1 MSLYF
6 RLAWRNLWRHRR
18 RTLIVVL
25 SIGMTMAMMMMYDG
39 LIAGFND
46 AIYGNAI
53 KVLGGNIQVHAVGY
67 KDKIDQMPLLP
78 LQNAQAVIDEAMK
91 QPQVVAATQRINT
104 GGLATNREGAF
115 GLTITGIDADKEQQ
129 LSLIARHVTSGKY
142 LASSDQDVA
151 LIGKGLAEAMDIK
164 AGDSFTLTGRAT
176 HQQMRSRTMKVGGIY
191 DLGMADLEK
200 QTIYISLGEAQ
211 TLYGLEGQSTEVSIT
226 LKSLGQEP
234 QVINAVNPALSG
246 YEIDTWQSNFPDLNQ
261 SIETKSAV
269 MNIFGV
275 VILLIAGIGILNLLL
290 MAVFERTREIGVLA
304 AMGMKPGQ
312 ISWLFVLEGA
322 MMGMLG
328 VVMGIVLGVAFNGLL
343 AMVGLDFSYMS
354 GASQFMA
361 LISGKIYPTLGLEN
375 VVQRSL
381 TSIIIAVLAALYPA
395 REASLSE
402 PAQALHYV

>member
-1 MSLYF
+1 MRLYL

-25 SIGMTMAMMMMYDG
+25 SIGLTMAMMMMYDG

-67 KDKIDQMPLLP
+67 DEKIDQMPLLP
-78 LQNAQAVIDEAMK
+78 LQSDQAVIDAALK
-91 QPQVVAATQRINT
+91 QPQVVAATRRINT

-115 GLTITGIDADKEQQ
+115 GLTITGVEPEKESQ
-129 LSLIARHVTSGKY
+129 LSLIAQHVSSGKY
-142 LASSDQDVA
+142 LTSSDQDVA
-151 LIGKGLAEAMDIK
+151 LIGKGLADAMEIK
-164 AGDSFTLTGRAT
+164 VGDSFTLTGRAT

-200 QTIYISLGEAQ
+200 QTLYISLGEAQ
-211 TLYGLEGQSTEVSIT
+211 TLYGMEGQSTEVSIT
-226 LKSLGQEP
+226 LKTLGDESK
-234 QVINAVNPALSG
+234 VIDALKPSLSG
-246 YEIDTWQSNFPDLNQ
+246 YELDTWQNNFPDLNQ
-261 SIETKSAV
+261 SIQTKSAV
-269 MNIFGV
+269 MNVFGV

-290 MAVFERTREIGVLA
+290 MAVFERTREIGVLGA
-304 AMGMKPGQ
+304 LGMKPGQ
-312 ISWLFVLEGA
+312 ISWLFVLEGG
-322 MMGMLG
+322 MMGLLG
-328 VVMGIVLGVAFNGLL
+328 VIMGIVLGVVFN
-343 AMVGLDFSYMS
+343 AMLMKVGLDYSALS
-354 GASQFMA
+354 GASSFMA
-361 LISGKIYPTLGLEN
+361 LISGRIYPTLGLEN